1 MFGFQSLKRGQI
13 QQFEHGAAFRSR
25 YQWDWTI

>member
-1 MFGFQSLKRGQI
+1 MGQI

-25 YQWDWTI
+25 YQ

>member
-1 MFGFQSLKRGQI
+1 MGQI